1 VVTAQD
7 RTHRALEYFALPS
20 PVSAAYVK
28 VVLDASTACDAE
40 VGTSCSFLNELE
52 LYSTIDS
59 FENDPVG
66 SPPRSYSGVA
76 GGSVELRT
84 GGETRRVFR
93 LNDTSNTSPAIATWR
108 TASSTTKNLEF
119 SLYPVAVASAFLF
132 DVIGKTTAGIDVQ
145 AFHFGVFP
153 NGTLSR
159 YDALARRWVPM
170 SSPGA
175 VPLGRWSRLRVEAAV
190 DTARVLVD
198 GTVVGTAV
206 PTMLGAAM
214 LDGHVFSSGG
224 TVPTGDDVM
233 IDDVYFR

>member
-1 VVTAQD
+1 M
-7 RTHRALEYFALPS
+7 
-20 PVSAAYVK
+20 
-28 VVLDASTACDAE
+28 
-40 VGTSCSFLNELE
+40 
-52 LYSTIDS
+52 
-59 FENDPVG
+59 
-66 SPPRSYSGVA
+66 
-76 GGSVELRT
+76 ELRT

-132 DVIGKTTAGIDVQ
+132 DVIGKTTAGVDVQ
-145 AFHFGVFP
+145 VFHFGVFP